1 MSHVAADAR
10 LEPAADDWTETPDIE
25 SGSKS
30 EDDHTS
36 DPAAGALPQLLDRAP
51 RLIKRPVAYA
61 VSQTD
66 SMLKTLGRYVDLV
79 VQSFAFLISDIV
91 RLRHPWQDTVI
102 QSWFILTVTVVP
114 AILVSI
120 PFGVIVAVQAGSI
133 ISQVGASSISGAVGW
148 VSSSRA
154 PPSSPHSFSVV
165 PRDRQSPPTSA
176 PGASARRWTPCA

>member
-1 MSHVAADAR
+1 
-10 LEPAADDWTETPDIE
+10 
-25 SGSKS
+25 
-30 EDDHTS
+30 
-36 DPAAGALPQLLDRAP
+36 
-51 RLIKRPVAYA
+51 
-61 VSQTD
+61 
-66 SMLKTLGRYVDLV
+66 MLKTLGRYVDLV

-133 ISQVGASSISGAVGW
+133 ISQVGASSISGAAGGLGVIQQG
-148 VSSSRA
+148 A
-154 PPSSPHSFSVV
+154 PSSPRSFSVV
-165 PRDRQSPPTSA
+165 RRVRRSPPTSA